1 MSISLQETPLYPA
14 KQGAKHRLCL
24 QASCLQN
31 FSLSDLN
38 LSLSTLL
45 ESPVALPELPRAAF
59 AGAVSMSLAG
69 CCATAALA
77 LTPGEGTEGLQ
88 ALQLLSQT
96 TLFCVLETLFL
107 PCSMFLR
114 GILVVGNVP

>member
-45 ESPVALPELPRAAF
+45 ESPVALPRAAF
-59 AGAVSMSLAG
+59 AGAVRVSSAG

-88 ALQLLSQT
+88 ALQLLSQI

-107 PCSMFLR
+107 PCSIFLR